1 MNLNKKLTIK
11 KNYIKKSKKNTI
23 KKQKGEQY
31 KKYVMHH
38 KMETYASQ

>member
-23 KKQKGEQY
+23 KKQKGGQG
-31 KKYVMHH
+31 
-38 KMETYASQ
+38 Q